1 MLNSDNIGEGRRKA
15 SSKIAVY
22 SGSARLTA
30 AEPERQNPMVE
41 ENAMLAKL
49 KIVSPQLSEEEKR
62 EPMDDPKLGQNLKDR
77 LDRIKKE
84 FYANS

>member
-1 MLNSDNIGEGRRKA
+1 
-15 SSKIAVY
+15 
-22 SGSARLTA
+22 
-30 AEPERQNPMVE
+30 
-41 ENAMLAKL
+41 MLAKL

-84 FYANS
+84 FYANSQLKQKLPHFGEERDQELIDFVEVVERH